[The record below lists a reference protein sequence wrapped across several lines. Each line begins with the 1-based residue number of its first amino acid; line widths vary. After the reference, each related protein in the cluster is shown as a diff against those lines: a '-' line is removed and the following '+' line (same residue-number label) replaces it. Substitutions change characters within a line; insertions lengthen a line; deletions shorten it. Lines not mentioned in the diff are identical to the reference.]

1 MIGTAALMF
10 LLAAEVV
17 AATAVVSEAALVYL
31 ARYRNLAISLFTIA
45 LQAALTVGGIRTVA
59 ALGFGPEWR
68 IAAAAAALMVT
79 LATASLLKSALLARL
94 LKERINNWRWSL
106 AWAALPAVAVG
117 LVAKMTLPEWAEI
130 LFGVPAILAVYVWII
145 WHKGFGPED
154 RMLFRKTAPAA
165 ATA

>member
-1 MIGTAALMF
+1 MSTKSMSQ
-10 LLAAEVV
+10 LLVPIVV
-17 AATAVVSEAALVYL
+17 ETSGRGERAYDIYS
-31 ARYRNLAISLFTIA
+31 
-45 LQAALTVGGIRTVA
+45 
-59 ALGFGPEWR
+59 
-68 IAAAAAALMVT
+68 
-79 LATASLLKSALLARL
+79 RL